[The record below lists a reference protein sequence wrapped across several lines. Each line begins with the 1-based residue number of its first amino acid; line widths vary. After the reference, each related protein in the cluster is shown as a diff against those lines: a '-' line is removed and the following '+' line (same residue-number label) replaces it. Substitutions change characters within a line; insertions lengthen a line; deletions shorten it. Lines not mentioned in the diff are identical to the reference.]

1 MSPSENDP
9 VHKLPELKVLA
20 ASYVLGEMSVALKEI
35 NVVEDLL
42 KAQPESLLRKAAS
55 EVA

>member
-1 MSPSENDP
+1 
-9 VHKLPELKVLA
+9 VLA

>member
-1 MSPSENDP
+1 M
-9 VHKLPELKVLA
+9 LA

-35 NVVEDLL
+35 NVVEDLQ
-42 KAQPESLLRKAAS
+42 AQPESLLRKAAS